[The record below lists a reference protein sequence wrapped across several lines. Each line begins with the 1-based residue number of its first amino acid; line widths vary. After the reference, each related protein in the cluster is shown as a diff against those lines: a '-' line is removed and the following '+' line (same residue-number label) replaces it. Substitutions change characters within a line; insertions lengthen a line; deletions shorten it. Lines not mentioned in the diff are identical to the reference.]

1 MNVLAEYWYLW
12 ILLVILAVAAFFAWS
27 KAAQAARKR
36 GEKRAEIE
44 EKLKYE
50 ARLRKEYA
58 VLTADVIADASQDT
72 LLDGV
77 VCHLQQRL
85 EKQADMTAAF
95 QACTEP
101 EREMY
106 ALYYL
111 CEDGVQKLSRFFR
124 INGEP
129 LLSLAPRRSGISM
142 RRRKHVLRRRSMRCS
157 TREMRSYPS
166 TRGVWRLLTM
176 RLPMPFNWSGSNP
189 SRRIISGHMR
199 SPFCRRSRHNG
210 APVPSHFLTV
220 IFMQFYR

>member
-111 CEDGVQKLSRFFR
+111 CEDGVQKLSRFFSHQWR
-124 INGEP
+124 AAS
-129 LLSLAPRRSGISM
+129 LSRAP
-142 RRRKHVLRRRSMRCS
+142 
-157 TREMRSYPS
+157 
-166 TRGVWRLLTM
+166 
-176 RLPMPFNWSGSNP
+176 
-189 SRRIISGHMR
+189 
-199 SPFCRRSRHNG
+199 G
-210 APVPSHFLTV
+210 APA
-220 IFMQFYR
+220 YRCAGGSTYCGGGV

>member
-1 MNVLAEYWYLW
+1 MNVFAEYWYLW
-12 ILLVILAVAAFFAWS
+12 ILLVLLAAAAFFVWG

-50 ARLRKEYA
+50 ARLRREYA
-58 VLTADVIADASQDT
+58 VLTAGGIAGAPQDT

-111 CEDGVQKLSRFFR
+111 CEDGAQKLSRFFR
-124 INGEP
+124 VNGEP
-129 LLSLAPRRSGISM
+129 LLALAPRA
-142 RRRKHVLRRRSMRCS
+142 LRH
-157 TREMRSYPS
+157 
-166 TRGVWRLLTM
+166 
-176 RLPMPFNWSGSNP
+176 
-189 SRRIISGHMR
+189 I
-199 SPFCRRSRHNG
+199 G
-210 APVPSHFLTV
+210 AQEEARVAAEEYAMFDEENEAVSLDKGQVEALDHAFAAAFQLARVKSLAADYIRAHAPAFL
-220 IFMQFYR
+220 QEAQL

>member
-36 GEKRAEIE
+36 GEKR
-44 EKLKYE
+44 KYE

-129 LLSLAPRRSGISM
+129 LLSLAPRA
-142 RRRKHVLRRRSMRCS
+142 LRHIDAQEEARIAAEEY
-157 TREMRSYPS
+157 EMFDEGNEIVSIDQGRVEALDHAFADAFQLERVKSLAADYI
-166 TRGVWRLLTM
+166 RAHAL
-176 RLPMPFNWSGSNP
+176 
-189 SRRIISGHMR
+189 
-199 SPFCRRSRHNG
+199 
-210 APVPSHFLTV
+210 AFL
-220 IFMQFYR
+220 QEKQA

>member
-77 VCHLQQRL
+77 VPF
-85 EKQADMTAAF
+85 AATARKAGG
-95 QACTEP
+95 
-101 EREMY
+101 Y
-106 ALYYL
+106 
-111 CEDGVQKLSRFFR
+111 DGGLSGLHRA
-124 INGEP
+124 GTGDVCP
-129 LLSLAPRRSGISM
+129 LLSL
-142 RRRKHVLRRRSMRCS
+142 
-157 TREMRSYPS
+157 
-166 TRGVWRLLTM
+166 
-176 RLPMPFNWSGSNP
+176 
-189 SRRIISGHMR
+189 
-199 SPFCRRSRHNG
+199 
-210 APVPSHFLTV
+210 
-220 IFMQFYR
+220 